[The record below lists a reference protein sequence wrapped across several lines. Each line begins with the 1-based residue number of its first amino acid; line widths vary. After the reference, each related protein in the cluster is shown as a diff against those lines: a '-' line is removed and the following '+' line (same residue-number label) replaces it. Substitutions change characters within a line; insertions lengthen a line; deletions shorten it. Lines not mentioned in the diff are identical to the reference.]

1 MSPRIGFVS
10 TYKPTNCGIATFSA
24 SLMSAIDA
32 MSAYSTK
39 VVRLVEKESDV
50 QVPTPEVIATI
61 NAGNFDSI
69 SRAAA
74 SLNNMDVVMIQHEFG
89 IYGGRDGVDVIA
101 LMDKLRVPAI
111 VVLHTV
117 LSSPTRGQRSIIIEI
132 CERASAIVVMSKIAL
147 DRLTAEVDIDANKI
161 FLIQH
166 GARRNDLQTPK
177 NNGERPI
184 ILTWGLISPGKG
196 IEWVIRS
203 MDLLRDLSPAPL
215 YIVSGRTHPK
225 VMENEGEI
233 YRERLQRLID
243 DLNLGDC
250 VELRPAFLENEALD
264 RLLSSS
270 AMVVLPYDNSEQ
282 VTSGVL
288 IEAISAGRP
297 IVATRFPHAV
307 ELLDD
312 GVGILVPY
320 RDAAAIAGAIRR
332 VLMVPEVAEEMSYR
346 TKVIAKGIQ
355 WPVIARQYV
364 QIASRLMYS
373 RVSA

>member
-1 MSPRIGFVS
+1 
-10 TYKPTNCGIATFSA
+10 
-24 SLMSAIDA
+24 
-32 MSAYSTK
+32 
-39 VVRLVEKESDV
+39 
-50 QVPTPEVIATI
+50 
-61 NAGNFDSI
+61 
-69 SRAAA
+69 
-74 SLNNMDVVMIQHEFG
+74 
-89 IYGGRDGVDVIA
+89 
-101 LMDKLRVPAI
+101 
-111 VVLHTV
+111 
-117 LSSPTRGQRSIIIEI
+117 
-132 CERASAIVVMSKIAL
+132 
-147 DRLTAEVDIDANKI
+147 
-161 FLIQH
+161 
-166 GARRNDLQTPK
+166 
-177 NNGERPI
+177 
-184 ILTWGLISPGKG
+184 
-196 IEWVIRS
+196 

-243 DLNLGDC
+243 DLNLGDF

-320 RDAAAIAGAIRR
+320 RDATAIAGAIRR
-332 VLMVPEVAEEMSYR
+332 VLIGPEIAEEMSYR

-355 WPVIARQYV
+355 WPVIARQYL
-364 QIASRLMYS
+364 QLASRLMYS